1 MTRIAAIAIC
11 ATVLAGAA
19 CPRES
24 EVPGPPRKTTGL
36 PRPRPAALGVQNELD
51 AARRAGTIEAYDLF
65 LARHGDHRLA
75 GIARRERAAIAARE
89 GRTPPKS
96 R

>member
-1 MTRIAAIAIC
+1 MARAAAIAIG
-11 ATVLAGAA
+11 AIILAGAA

-24 EVPGPPRKTTGL
+24 EVSGPPKKTTGL

-51 AARRAGTIEAYDLF
+51 AARRVGTIAAYDLF

-75 GIARRERAAIAARE
+75 ATARRERAAIAARSPA
-89 GRTPPKS
+89 TPPP

>member
-1 MTRIAAIAIC
+1 MTRTAAIAIG
-11 ATVLAGAA
+11 AIILAGAA

-24 EVPGPPRKTTGL
+24 ELPGPPKKTTGL
-36 PRPRPAALGVQNELD
+36 PRPRPAALGVHNELD

-75 GIARRERAAIAARE
+75 AAARRERAALAAR
-89 GRTPPKS
+89 TPARPTT

>member
-11 ATVLAGAA
+11 AMVLTGAA

-24 EVPGPPRKTTGL
+24 EVPGAPKKTTGL

-51 AARRAGTIEAYDLF
+51 AARQAGTIEAYDLF

-75 GIARRERAAIAARE
+75 AAARRERAALAARSPVPPP
-89 GRTPPKS
+89 GR
-96 R
+96 